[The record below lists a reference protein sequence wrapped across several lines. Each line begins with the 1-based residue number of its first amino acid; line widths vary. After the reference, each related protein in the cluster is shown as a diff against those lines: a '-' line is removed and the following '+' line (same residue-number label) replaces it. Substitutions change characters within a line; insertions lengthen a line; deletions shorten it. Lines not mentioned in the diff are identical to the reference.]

1 MSRICLRGEV
11 FQLNLLLLLCNCIR
25 IRPHFLIRY
34 SMEGGIEEGGC
45 YSKLRF
51 LLVLRRII
59 SLAKEY
65 CNKVREPSTIIMIF
79 SFILC

>member
-1 MSRICLRGEV
+1 
-11 FQLNLLLLLCNCIR
+11 
-25 IRPHFLIRY
+25 
-34 SMEGGIEEGGC
+34 MEGGIEEGGC

-65 CNKVREPSTIIMIF
+65 CNKVQEPSTIIVIF
-79 SFILC
+79 SFILSWAVDR